1 MSDVTITVRGES
13 QTSVLPER
21 AVAHATASAEGPTR
35 SAVVER
41 VAALSEP
48 LRADLTALAGTGTLI
63 DWTSA
68 RMSVW
73 ADRPWN
79 SEGKQL
85 ELVHH
90 ASVDF
95 SATFA
100 DPLVLSEWLNT
111 IAATDGLQVGP
122 VEWQLTPETRTRIE
136 RAVATDA
143 VAVAVARASAYA
155 AAIGRHDV
163 RPIEIADLG
172 LLGSASAPP
181 ARLMAKAAA
190 FDAAGS
196 AVQFRPDEIVV
207 SAGVEARFVAR

>member
-13 QTSVLPER
+13 QTTVLPER
-21 AVAHATASAEGPTR
+21 AVAHVTASADGPERGT
-35 SAVVER
+35 VVER
-41 VAALSEP
+41 VSALSEP
-48 LRADLTALAGTGTLI
+48 LRADLTALAGAGTLT
-63 DWTSA
+63 DWASA

-79 SEGKQL
+79 NEGKQL

-90 ASVDF
+90 ASVEF
-95 SATFA
+95 SATFT
-100 DPLVLSEWLNT
+100 DPLALSEWLNA
-111 IAATDGLQVGP
+111 IAATDGLTVGA
-122 VEWQLTPETRTRIE
+122 VEWQITPETRMRIE
-136 RAVATDA
+136 REVATEA
-143 VAVAVARASAYA
+143 VAVAVARANAYA

-163 RPIEIADLG
+163 QPTEIADLG

-190 FDAAGS
+190 FDTAGS